1 MAAKISAEDLAK
13 FPPEIQKQILAEL
26 TPAPETPK
34 APAEWFQVGYVPST
48 RTYTQP
54 SPRPAQPHATQPRRA
69 TQTQRTTATRMPR
82 KPHKS
87 YLWLYIL
94 VAYILLISACLL
106 PGLLMKP

>member
-1 MAAKISAEDLAK
+1 MPANLTPADIARL
-13 FPPEIQKQILAEL
+13 PPDIQRQIMEEL
-26 TPAPETPK
+26 NPPKPPAPETPK
-34 APAEWFQVGYVPST
+34 EWYQVGGT
-48 RTYTQP
+48 
-54 SPRPAQPHATQPRRA
+54 RPAQPHATQPAPKGAEQPRRA
-69 TQTQRTTATRMPR
+69 PRTPR

>member
-26 TPAPETPK
+26 TPPPAPETPK
-34 APAEWFQVGYVPST
+34 EWYQIGGT
-48 RTYTQP
+48 
-54 SPRPAQPHATQPRRA
+54 RPAPHATQPAPRSAEQPRR
-69 TQTQRTTATRMPR
+69 TQPSRSTQPVRTAPKPVRR
-82 KPHKS
+82 PHKS

>member
-26 TPAPETPK
+26 TPPPAPETPK
-34 APAEWFQVGYVPST
+34 EWYQIGGT
-48 RTYTQP
+48 
-54 SPRPAQPHATQPRRA
+54 RPAQPHA

>member
-26 TPAPETPK
+26 TPPPAPETPK
-34 APAEWFQVGYVPST
+34 EWYQIGGT
-48 RTYTQP
+48 
-54 SPRPAQPHATQPRRA
+54 RPAPHATQPAPKGAEQPRRA
-69 TQTQRTTATRMPR
+69 PRTPR